1 MTTKKADTPA
11 SATAAEDASA
21 ARPRPRRAPRA
32 EERQRDAERSRAL
45 LLDAA
50 LEEFARH
57 GLAGA
62 RVQDIAAR
70 AGVNKQL
77 ISYYF
82 GGKDGLY
89 RELQRE
95 WAEREA
101 LFAEE
106 TTPFEEV
113 AVHYLERGLADPRPA
128 RLAIW
133 RGLAGDEQ
141 HTPEEASAIGTDLER
156 LRRARE
162 RGEIS
167 ADLDPG
173 FLRLAVMGMVMAPI
187 VMPHT
192 AREATGLDPRSPEF
206 RELYGEQIRLLL
218 RQLTTAGQAGPKES
232 GQPGPEEAGAGDAT
246 DASART
252 GRRGRPATT
261 APGSARGSG

>member
-1 MTTKKADTPA
+1 MTTKRTGSGSAPEADELP
-11 SATAAEDASA
+11 D
-21 ARPRPRRAPRA
+21 RPRPRRAPKT
-32 EERQRDAERSRAL
+32 EERRRDAERSRKL

-50 LEEFARH
+50 LEEFAQH

-101 LFAEE
+101 LFVEE
-106 TTPFEEV
+106 YAPLEEV
-113 AVHYLERGLADPRPA
+113 AVRYLERGLADPRPA

-133 RGLAGDEQ
+133 RGLSGDSQEI
-141 HTPEEASAIGTDLER
+141 PEETSAITADLAR
-156 LRRARE
+156 LHRARE

-167 ADLDPG
+167 PDLDPG

-187 VMPHT
+187 VMPQI
-192 AREATGLDPRSPEF
+192 AREASGLDPRSAEF
-206 RELYGEQIRLLL
+206 QERYGEQIRRLL
-218 RQLTTAGQAGPKES
+218 RHLSAPKETE
-232 GQPGPEEAGAGDAT
+232 PKETEPKEAE
-246 DASART
+246 
-252 GRRGRPATT
+252 PKEN
-261 APGSARGSG
+261 GSAKAEGYEPAGCES

>member
-1 MTTKKADTPA
+1 MTTKRSRPGAAPE
-11 SATAAEDASA
+11 ATEPPD
-21 ARPRPRRAPRA
+21 RPRPRRAPKT
-32 EERQRDAERSRAL
+32 EERQRDAERSRKL

-50 LEEFARH
+50 LEEFAGH

-62 RVQDIAAR
+62 RVQDIAER

-82 GGKDGLY
+82 GGKHGLY

-106 TTPFEEV
+106 YAPLEEV
-113 AVHYLERGLADPRPA
+113 AVRYLERGLADPRPA

-133 RGLAGDEQ
+133 RGLSGDTQEI
-141 HTPEEASAIGTDLER
+141 PEETSAITADLAR
-156 LRRARE
+156 LHRARE

-167 ADLDPG
+167 ADMDPG

-187 VMPHT
+187 VMPQI
-192 AREATGLDPRSPEF
+192 AKEASGLDPSSPEF
-206 RELYGEQIRLLL
+206 QEQYGEQIRRFL
-218 RQLTTAGQAGPKES
+218 RHLSVPAETEGYEPAGREP
-232 GQPGPEEAGAGDAT
+232 
-246 DASART
+246 
-252 GRRGRPATT
+252 
-261 APGSARGSG
+261 

>member
-1 MTTKKADTPA
+1 MTTKKAGISAP
-11 SATAAEDASA
+11 ATAAPEDASA
-21 ARPRPRRAPRA
+21 ARSRPRRAPRA
-32 EERQRDAERSRAL
+32 DERQRDAERSRAL

-62 RVQDIAAR
+62 RVQDIATR

-101 LFAEE
+101 LFTEE
-106 TTPFEEV
+106 NTPLEEV
-113 AVHYLERGLADPRPA
+113 AVQYLERGLADPRPA

-133 RGLAGDEQ
+133 RGLAGDDQ
-141 HTPEEASAIGTDLER
+141 HTPEEASAIDTDLDR
-156 LRRARE
+156 LRRAGE
-162 RGEIS
+162 RGEFS
-167 ADLDPG
+167 PDLDTG

-192 AREATGLDPRSPEF
+192 AREASGLDPRSPEF
-206 RELYGEQIRLLL
+206 RERYSEQIRLLL
-218 RQLTTAGQAGPKES
+218 RQL
-232 GQPGPEEAGAGDAT
+232 
-246 DASART
+246 
-252 GRRGRPATT
+252 ATT
-261 APGSARGSG
+261 DPGSAHGTG

>member
-1 MTTKKADTPA
+1 MTTKKAGAAAAPEDTPA
-11 SATAAEDASA
+11 TAAPEDTP

-89 RELQRE
+89 RELQRG
-95 WAEREA
+95 WAEQEA
-101 LFAEE
+101 MFTEE
-106 TTPFEEV
+106 NTPLEEV
-113 AVHYLERGLADPRPA
+113 AVQYLERGLADPRPA
-128 RLAIW
+128 RLAVW
-133 RGLAGDEQ
+133 RGLAGDDQ

-167 ADLDPG
+167 DDLDTG

-192 AREATGLDPRSPEF
+192 AREATGLDPWSPEF
-206 RELYGEQIRLLL
+206 RERYSEQIRLLL
-218 RQLTTAGQAGPKES
+218 RQL
-232 GQPGPEEAGAGDAT
+232 
-246 DASART
+246 
-252 GRRGRPATT
+252 ATT
-261 APGSARGSG
+261 DPGSARGSG